1 MYQTF
6 GDSML
11 TSGMR
16 GDLNEKARQLEHR
29 RALRELQSVRRAAR
43 RSEHSARL
51 ARVLGETRA
60 RLARHP
66 ATMTPDCC
74 PA

>member
-1 MYQTF
+1 MYQSF

-16 GDLNEKARQLEHR
+16 GELDEKARQFEHR
-29 RALRELQSVRRAAR
+29 RALRELQFERGAAR
-43 RSEHSARL
+43 RSERSATL
-51 ARVLGETRA
+51 VRVLGETRA
-60 RLARHP
+60 RLAGHP
-66 ATMTPDCC
+66 AATTPDCC

>member
-1 MYQTF
+1 MYQSF

-16 GDLNEKARQLEHR
+16 AELNEKARQLEHR
-29 RALRELQSVRRAAR
+29 HALRELQSERQAAR
-43 RSEHSARL
+43 WSGLSATL
-51 ARVLGETRA
+51 ARVLTEARA
-60 RLARHP
+60 RLAGNP
-66 ATMTPDCC
+66 AATTPDCC

>member
-16 GDLNEKARQLEHR
+16 GELNEKARQLEHR
-29 RALRELQSVRRAAR
+29 RSLRELQSERRAAR
-43 RSEHSARL
+43 RSEQTATL
-51 ARVLGETRA
+51 ARILGETRA
-60 RLARHP
+60 RLAGHP
-66 ATMTPDCC
+66 AATTPDCC